1 MPKRLIDLTSGF
13 VAKTR
18 TQLGERHLPHGVIA
32 LAAVSSAGV
41 VAALA
46 AWASAVVIESR
57 SEQAVTSRLLDA
69 GITWATADADGL
81 QLHLL
86 GTAPNEA
93 ARFRAVNLAG
103 SVIDAARVRDMLDVT
118 PVKAIEAP
126 KFSVEMLRND
136 DGIQLIGLLPT
147 SDSADALLAEAQSL
161 RSDGAISDMLETA
174 DYPPPKGWDDAF
186 SYGMEA
192 VKRLP
197 RSKVSISA
205 GRVQITAI
213 ATSAE
218 EQRRLTN
225 ELNSAK
231 PAGLQVA
238 IDISA
243 PRPVL
248 TPFTLRFVLDAQG
261 PRFDACSADTDRA
274 RTRILAAGA
283 AAGVSGRPNC
293 VVGLG
298 VPTPSWADAVGTA
311 ISAVTTL
318 GAGTITFSD
327 ADVSLVAADT
337 VSQSDFDRIVGELD
351 SALPEVF
358 SLTATLE
365 RKSTTALGPAE
376 FTATLTA
383 EGRVELRGRVTDELL
398 RDAVSSFAQ
407 ARFGVGNVYTATRL
421 DDDLPDGWPV
431 RVLAGLEAL
440 GELAEGKLLVRAD
453 TVEVEGVTGSQN
465 ARGRISQVLSDK
477 LGQGQTFKV
486 AVRYD
491 EELDPLAA
499 LPTPQEC
506 AADVTS
512 VLATRKIT
520 FPPGSA
526 EIDGQTAGI
535 MDALAE
541 ILEDCPT
548 VQMEIA
554 GYTDSQGSDSG
565 NLALSQARADAVLL
579 ALQGRGVVIDALT
592 ATGYGEADPIAD
604 NATEEGREANRRI
617 EFVLLDQPQTAASE
631 ITTVAGAASDAGSGG
646 QPAVQASAS
655 QDPSGDESPSVAPAE
670 KTIRP
675 LARPARDG

>member
-1 MPKRLIDLTSGF
+1 M
-13 VAKTR
+13 
-18 TQLGERHLPHGVIA
+18 GERQLPHGLIA
-32 LAAVSSAGV
+32 LAAVTGAGV

-46 AWASAVVIESR
+46 AWASAVVIEQR

-69 GITWATADADGL
+69 GITWASPEADGL
-81 QLHLL
+81 QLHLI

-103 SVIDAARVRDMLDVT
+103 SVIDAARVRDRLEVT

-147 SDSADALLAEAQSL
+147 SDSADELLAEAQSL
-161 RSDGAISDMLETA
+161 RADGAISDMLETA
-174 DYPPPKGWDDAF
+174 AYPAPEGWNDAF

-192 VKRLP
+192 IRRLP
-197 RSKVSISA
+197 RSKVSVSA
-205 GRVQITAI
+205 GRVEITAI

-218 EQRRLTN
+218 EQRRLIN
-225 ELNSAK
+225 ELNTAK

-261 PRFDACSADTDRA
+261 ARFDACSADTDRA
-274 RTRILAAGA
+274 RARILAAGA
-283 AAGVSGRPNC
+283 SAGVTGRPNC

-298 VPTPSWADAVGTA
+298 VPTPSWAEAVATA
-311 ISAVTTL
+311 ISAVTSL
-318 GAGTITFSD
+318 GAATITFSD
-327 ADVSLVAADT
+327 ADVSLVAADS
-337 VSQSDFDRIVGELD
+337 VSQADFDRIVGELD
-351 SALPEVF
+351 SALPDVF
-358 SLTATLE
+358 SLNATLE
-365 RKSTTALGPAE
+365 RQSTSALGPAE
-376 FTATLTA
+376 FTATLSRD
-383 EGRVELRGRVTDELL
+383 GRVELRGRVTDELL
-398 RDAVSSFAQ
+398 RDAASSYAK
-407 ARFGVGNVYTATRL
+407 ARFGVSKVYSATRL
-421 DDDLPDGWPV
+421 DNDLPDGWPV
-431 RVLAGLEAL
+431 RVLAGLESL
-440 GELAEGKLLVRAD
+440 GELAEGRLVVRAD

-477 LGQGQTFKV
+477 LGPGQTFRV

-491 EELDPLAA
+491 EKLDPLAA

-506 AADVTS
+506 AAGVTA
-512 VLATRKIT
+512 VLASRKIT

-541 ILEDCPT
+541 VLEDCPD
-548 VQMEIA
+548 VRMEIA

-579 ALQGRGVVIDALT
+579 ALQGRGVTVDALK
-592 ATGYGEADPIAD
+592 ATGYGEANPIAD
-604 NATEEGREANRRI
+604 NATEAGREANRRI
-617 EFVLLDQPQTAASE
+617 EFALLDQPQTVATPTDDPARAPAEADEAPPAA
-631 ITTVAGAASDAGSGG
+631 
-646 QPAVQASAS
+646 QASTVPDGPAA
-655 QDPSGDESPSVAPAE
+655 DPSEDDSPSVAPAE
-670 KTIRP
+670 KTRRP
-675 LARPARDG
+675 LARPSRDG